1 MSLTS
6 LLGGV
11 QEGFFYALLAMG
23 VFISFRILNTPDL
36 TTEGSYTLGVAVS
49 AVLTVAGHPVLGILC
64 AFLAGMLAGSVTGVL
79 QTRVG
84 IHPILAGIL
93 TMSGL
98 YTINTAIMGGRPDVT
113 LSQPTVFQQ
122 LYELLHLTSPKL
134 SDFGGNREALMLA
147 KEAVNLN
154 RGLVVLAVGAVLAA
168 LVLLVLIWFF
178 RTHVGLC
185 IRATGNNEAMVRSS
199 SINAGGMKI
208 LGLAVANGC
217 TALSGGM
224 MTQSGGFATISNG
237 AGVLVVGLASV
248 IIGEALVGRRSV
260 TIGLMSVILGSVVYQ
275 CLIRLATSLNFFPA
289 YYLKLVSAVIVAIAL
304 ALPMLREGIAR
315 FQRKGGARHA

>member
-1 MSLTS
+1 MSLTMF
-6 LLGGV
+6 LGGL
-11 QEGFFYALLAMG
+11 QEGLFYALLAMG
-23 VFISFRILNTPDL
+23 VFISFRILDTPDL

-49 AVLTVAGHPVLGILC
+49 AVLTVAGHPVLGLLC
-64 AFLAGMLAGSVTGVL
+64 AFLAGALAGSVTGVL
-79 QTRVG
+79 QTKVG

-98 YTINTAIMGGRPDVT
+98 YTVNTAVMGGRPDVT
-113 LSQPTVFQQ
+113 LTKTTIFNK
-122 LYELLHLTSPKL
+122 LYDAFNINLQAFNKDRAAFT
-134 SDFGGNREALMLA
+134 MA
-147 KEAVNLN
+147 KEITVLIVAA
-154 RGLVVLAVGAVLAA
+154 VLAVAVLTA
-168 LVLLVLIWFF
+168 LIWFF

-208 LGLAVANGC
+208 LGLAIANGC
-217 TALSGGM
+217 TALAGGV

-248 IIGEALVGRRSV
+248 IIGEAIIGKRGV
-260 TIGLMSVILGSVVYQ
+260 TLGLMSVILGSVLYQ
-275 CLIRLATSLNFFPA
+275 CLIRLATSLNIFPA

-304 ALPMLREGIAR
+304 ALPMLRESMPR
-315 FQRKGGARHA
+315 HHRKGGNTHA

>member
-1 MSLTS
+1 MSLTMF
-6 LLGGV
+6 LGGL
-11 QEGFFYALLAMG
+11 QEGLFYALLAMG

-49 AVLTVAGHPVLGILC
+49 AVLTVAGHPVLGLVC
-64 AFLAGMLAGSVTGVL
+64 AFLAGALAGSVTGVL
-79 QTRVG
+79 QTKVG

-98 YTINTAIMGGRPDVT
+98 YTINTAVMGGKPDVT
-113 LSQPTVFQQ
+113 LTKTTIFNK
-122 LYELLHLTSPKL
+122 LYEVFNINLQAFNKDRAAFT
-134 SDFGGNREALMLA
+134 MA
-147 KEAVNLN
+147 KEIT
-154 RGLVVLAVGAVLAA
+154 VLIVAAVLAIA
-168 LVLLVLIWFF
+168 VLIALIWFF

-217 TALSGGM
+217 TALAGGV

-248 IIGEALVGRRSV
+248 IIGEAIIGKRGV
-260 TIGLMSVILGSVVYQ
+260 TVGLMSVILGSVLYQ
-275 CLIRLATSLNFFPA
+275 CLIRLATSLNVFPA
-289 YYLKLVSAVIVAIAL
+289 YYLKLVSAVIVAFAL
-304 ALPMLREGIAR
+304 ALPMLKENFAR
-315 FQRKGGARHA
+315 RHHRKGGRNHA

>member
-1 MSLTS
+1 MSLTMF
-6 LLGGV
+6 LGGL
-11 QEGFFYALLAMG
+11 QEGLFYALLAMG

-49 AVLTVAGHPVLGILC
+49 AVLTVAGHPVLGLVC
-64 AFLAGMLAGSVTGVL
+64 AFLAGAAAGSVTGLL
-79 QTRVG
+79 QTKVG

-98 YTINTAIMGGRPDVT
+98 YTINTAVMGGKPDVT
-113 LSQPTVFQQ
+113 LTKTTIFNKLYDVFNINLQAFNKDRAAF
-122 LYELLHLTSPKL
+122 T
-134 SDFGGNREALMLA
+134 MA
-147 KEAVNLN
+147 KEIT
-154 RGLVVLAVGAVLAA
+154 VLIVAAVLATA
-168 LVLLVLIWFF
+168 VLIALIWFF

-217 TALSGGM
+217 TALAGGV

-248 IIGEALVGRRSV
+248 IIGEAIIGKRGV
-260 TIGLMSVILGSVVYQ
+260 TVGLMSVILGSVLYQ
-275 CLIRLATSLNFFPA
+275 CLIRLATSLNVFPA

-304 ALPMLREGIAR
+304 ALPMLKENFAR
-315 FQRKGGARHA
+315 HHHRKGGAKHA

>member
-1 MSLTS
+1 MSLTMF
-6 LLGGV
+6 LGGL
-11 QEGFFYALLAMG
+11 QEGLFYALLAMG

-49 AVLTVAGHPVLGILC
+49 AVLTVAGHPVLGLLC
-64 AFLAGMLAGSVTGVL
+64 AFLAGALAGSVTGVL
-79 QTRVG
+79 QTKVG

-98 YTINTAIMGGRPDVT
+98 YTVNTAVMGGRPDVT
-113 LSQPTVFQQ
+113 LTKTTIFNK
-122 LYELLHLTSPKL
+122 LYDAFNINLQAFNKDRAAFT
-134 SDFGGNREALMLA
+134 MA
-147 KEAVNLN
+147 KEITVLIVAA
-154 RGLVVLAVGAVLAA
+154 VLAVAVLTA
-168 LVLLVLIWFF
+168 LIWFF

-208 LGLAVANGC
+208 LGLAIANGC
-217 TALSGGM
+217 TALAGGV

-248 IIGEALVGRRSV
+248 IIGEAIVGKRGV
-260 TIGLMSVILGSVVYQ
+260 TVGLISVILGSVLYQ
-275 CLIRLATSLNFFPA
+275 CLIRLATSLNVFPA

-304 ALPMLREGIAR
+304 ALPMIREKMGR
-315 FQRKGGARHA
+315 HHRKGGAKHA

>member
-1 MSLTS
+1 MSLTMF
-6 LLGGV
+6 LGGL
-11 QEGFFYALLAMG
+11 QEGLFYALLAMG

-49 AVLTVAGHPVLGILC
+49 AVLTVAGHPVLGLVC
-64 AFLAGMLAGSVTGVL
+64 AFLAGALAGSVTGVL
-79 QTRVG
+79 QTKVG

-98 YTINTAIMGGRPDVT
+98 YTINTAVMGGKPDVT
-113 LSQPTVFQQ
+113 LTKTTIFNK
-122 LYELLHLTSPKL
+122 LYEAFNINLQA
-134 SDFGGNREALMLA
+134 FNRDRAAFTMA
-147 KEAVNLN
+147 KEIT
-154 RGLVVLAVGAVLAA
+154 VLIVAAVLAIA
-168 LVLLVLIWFF
+168 VLIALIWFF

-217 TALSGGM
+217 TALAGGV

-248 IIGEALVGRRSV
+248 IIGEAIVGKRGV
-260 TIGLMSVILGSVVYQ
+260 TVGLMSVILGSVLYQ
-275 CLIRLATSLNFFPA
+275 CLIRLATSLNVFPA
-289 YYLKLVSAVIVAIAL
+289 YYLKLVSAVIVAFAL
-304 ALPMLREGIAR
+304 ALPMLKENFAR
-315 FQRKGGARHA
+315 HHRKGGAKHA

>member
-1 MSLTS
+1 MSLTMF
-6 LLGGV
+6 LGGL
-11 QEGFFYALLAMG
+11 QEGLFYALLAMG

-49 AVLTVAGHPVLGILC
+49 AVLTVAGHPVLGLVC
-64 AFLAGMLAGSVTGVL
+64 AFLAGALAGSVTGVL
-79 QTRVG
+79 QTKVG

-98 YTINTAIMGGRPDVT
+98 YTINTAVMGGKPDVT
-113 LSQPTVFQQ
+113 LTKTTIFNK
-122 LYELLHLTSPKL
+122 LYEVFNINLQA
-134 SDFGGNREALMLA
+134 FNRDRAAFTMA
-147 KEAVNLN
+147 KEITVLIVAA
-154 RGLVVLAVGAVLAA
+154 VLAVVVLIA
-168 LVLLVLIWFF
+168 LIWFF

-217 TALSGGM
+217 TALAGGV

-248 IIGEALVGRRSV
+248 IIGEAIIGKRGV
-260 TIGLMSVILGSVVYQ
+260 TVGLMSVILGSVLYQ
-275 CLIRLATSLNFFPA
+275 CLIRLATSLNVFPA

-304 ALPMLREGIAR
+304 ALPMLRENAGR
-315 FQRKGGARHA
+315 HHRKGGVKHA

>member
-1 MSLTS
+1 MSLTMF
-6 LLGGV
+6 LGGM
-11 QEGFFYALLAMG
+11 QEGLFYALLAMG

-49 AVLTVAGHPVLGILC
+49 AVLTVAGHPVPGLLC
-64 AFLAGMLAGSVTGVL
+64 AFLAGVLAGSVTGVL
-79 QTRVG
+79 QTKVG

-98 YTINTAIMGGRPDVT
+98 YTINTAVMGGKPDVT
-113 LSQPTVFQQ
+113 LTKTTLFHK
-122 LYELLHLTSPKL
+122 LYELFNINLQA
-134 SDFGGNREALMLA
+134 FNRDRQAFTLA
-147 KEAVNLN
+147 KEIT
-154 RGLVVLAVGAVLAA
+154 VLIVGVILASAVLMA
-168 LVLLVLIWFF
+168 LIWFF

-217 TALSGGM
+217 TALAGGV
-224 MTQSGGFATISNG
+224 MTQSAGFATISNG
-237 AGVLVVGLASV
+237 SGVLVVGLASV
-248 IIGEALVGRRSV
+248 IIGEALVGRRGV

-275 CLIRLATSLNFFPA
+275 CMIRLATSLNVFPA
-289 YYLKLVSAVIVAIAL
+289 YYLKLVSAVIVAFAL
-304 ALPMLREGIAR
+304 ALPMIRESLAR
-315 FQRKGGARHA
+315 HRRKGGARRA

>member
-1 MSLTS
+1 MSLTMF
-6 LLGGV
+6 LGGL
-11 QEGFFYALLAMG
+11 QEGLFYALLAMG

-49 AVLTVAGHPVLGILC
+49 AVLTVAGHPVLGLIC
-64 AFLAGMLAGSVTGVL
+64 AFLAGSVAGSVTGVL
-79 QTRVG
+79 QTKVG

-98 YTINTAIMGGRPDVT
+98 YTINTAVMGGKPDVT
-113 LSQPTVFQQ
+113 LTKTTIFNK
-122 LYELLHLTSPKL
+122 LYEAFNINLQAFNKDRQAFT
-134 SDFGGNREALMLA
+134 MA
-147 KEAVNLN
+147 KELT
-154 RGLVVLAVGAVLAA
+154 VLIVAAVLAA
-168 LVLLVLIWFF
+168 AVLIALIWFF

-217 TALSGGM
+217 TALAGGV

-237 AGVLVVGLASV
+237 SGVLVVGLASV
-248 IIGEALVGRRSV
+248 IIGEAIVGKRGV
-260 TIGLMSVILGSVVYQ
+260 TVGLISVILGSVLYQ
-275 CLIRLATSLNFFPA
+275 CLIRLATSLNVFPA
-289 YYLKLVSAVIVAIAL
+289 YYLKLVSAVIVAFAL
-304 ALPMLREGIAR
+304 ALPMIRENLGR
-315 FQRKGGARHA
+315 HHRKGGAKHA

>member
-1 MSLTS
+1 MSLTMF
-6 LLGGV
+6 LGGL
-11 QEGFFYALLAMG
+11 QEGLFYALLAMG

-49 AVLTVAGHPVLGILC
+49 AVLTVAGHPVLGLLC
-64 AFLAGMLAGSVTGVL
+64 AFLAGALAGSVTGVL
-79 QTRVG
+79 QTKVG

-98 YTINTAIMGGRPDVT
+98 YTVNTAVMGGRPDVT
-113 LSQPTVFQQ
+113 LTKTTIFNK
-122 LYELLHLTSPKL
+122 LYEVFNINLQAFNKDRTA
-134 SDFGGNREALMLA
+134 FTMA
-147 KEAVNLN
+147 KEITVLIVAA
-154 RGLVVLAVGAVLAA
+154 VLAVAVLTA
-168 LVLLVLIWFF
+168 LIWFF

-208 LGLAVANGC
+208 LGLAIANGC
-217 TALSGGM
+217 TALAGGV

-248 IIGEALVGRRSV
+248 IIGEAIIGKRGV
-260 TIGLMSVILGSVVYQ
+260 TLGLMSVILGSVLYQ
-275 CLIRLATSLNFFPA
+275 CLIRLATSLNIFPA

-304 ALPMLREGIAR
+304 ALPMLRESMPR
-315 FQRKGGARHA
+315 HHRKGGNTHA

>member
-1 MSLTS
+1 MSLTMF
-6 LLGGV
+6 LGGL
-11 QEGFFYALLAMG
+11 QEGLFYALLAMG

-49 AVLTVAGHPVLGILC
+49 AVLTVAGHPVLGLVC
-64 AFLAGMLAGSVTGVL
+64 AFLAGALAGSVTGVL
-79 QTRVG
+79 QTKVG

-98 YTINTAIMGGRPDVT
+98 YTINTAVMGGKPDVT
-113 LSQPTVFQQ
+113 LTKTTIFNK
-122 LYELLHLTSPKL
+122 LYEVFNINLQAFNKDRAAFT
-134 SDFGGNREALMLA
+134 MA
-147 KEAVNLN
+147 KEVT
-154 RGLVVLAVGAVLAA
+154 VLIVGAALAIAVLIA
-168 LVLLVLIWFF
+168 LIWFF

-217 TALSGGM
+217 TALAGGV

-248 IIGEALVGRRSV
+248 IIGEAIIGKRGV
-260 TIGLMSVILGSVVYQ
+260 TVGLMSVILGSVLYQ
-275 CLIRLATSLNFFPA
+275 CLIRLATSLNVFPA

-304 ALPMLREGIAR
+304 ALPMIRENAGR
-315 FQRKGGARHA
+315 HHRKGGHKHA

>member
-1 MSLTS
+1 MSLTMF
-6 LLGGV
+6 LGGL
-11 QEGFFYALLAMG
+11 QEGLFYALLAMG
-23 VFISFRILNTPDL
+23 VYISFRILNTPDL

-49 AVLTVAGHPVLGILC
+49 AVLTVAGHPVLGLIC
-64 AFLAGMLAGSVTGVL
+64 AFLAGAAAGSVTGVL
-79 QTRVG
+79 QTKVG

-98 YTINTAIMGGRPDVT
+98 YTINTAVMGGKPDVT
-113 LSQPTVFQQ
+113 LTKTTIFNK
-122 LYELLHLTSPKL
+122 LYEGFNINLQA
-134 SDFGGNREALMLA
+134 FNRDRQAFTMA
-147 KEAVNLN
+147 KEIT
-154 RGLVVLAVGAVLAA
+154 VLIVAAVLAA
-168 LVLLVLIWFF
+168 VVLIALIWFF

-217 TALSGGM
+217 TALAGGV

-248 IIGEALVGRRSV
+248 IIGEAIIGKRGV
-260 TIGLMSVILGSVVYQ
+260 TIGLMSVIVGSVLYQ
-275 CLIRLATSLNFFPA
+275 CLIRLATSLNVFPA
-289 YYLKLVSAVIVAIAL
+289 YYLKLVSAVIVAFAL
-304 ALPMLREGIAR
+304 ALPMLKESMAR
-315 FQRKGGARHA
+315 HHHRKGGAKHA

>member
-1 MSLTS
+1 MSITMF
-6 LLGGV
+6 LGGL
-11 QEGFFYALLAMG
+11 QEGLFYALLAMG
-23 VFISFRILNTPDL
+23 VYISFRILNTPDL

-49 AVLTVAGHPVLGILC
+49 AVLTVAGHPVLGLVC
-64 AFLAGMLAGSVTGVL
+64 AFLAGAAAGSVTGVL
-79 QTRVG
+79 QTKVG

-98 YTINTAIMGGRPDVT
+98 YTVNTAVMGGKPDVT
-113 LSQPTVFQQ
+113 LTKTTIFNKLYDVFNINLQAFNKDRAAF
-122 LYELLHLTSPKL
+122 T
-134 SDFGGNREALMLA
+134 MA
-147 KEAVNLN
+147 KEIT
-154 RGLVVLAVGAVLAA
+154 VLIVGAVLALCVLAA
-168 LVLLVLIWFF
+168 LVWFF

-217 TALSGGM
+217 TALAGGV

-248 IIGEALVGRRSV
+248 IIGEAIVGKRGV
-260 TIGLMSVILGSVVYQ
+260 TVGFASVILGSVLYQ
-275 CLIRLATSLNFFPA
+275 CLIRLATSLNVFPA
-289 YYLKLVSAVIVAIAL
+289 YYLKLVSAVIVAFAL
-304 ALPMLREGIAR
+304 ALPVMKESVAR
-315 FQRKGGARHA
+315 RRHRKGGAHHA

>member
-1 MSLTS
+1 MSLTMF
-6 LLGGV
+6 LGGL
-11 QEGFFYALLAMG
+11 QEGLFYALLAMG

-49 AVLTVAGHPVLGILC
+49 AVLTVAGHPVLGLVC
-64 AFLAGMLAGSVTGVL
+64 AFLAGALAGSVTGVL
-79 QTRVG
+79 QTKVG

-98 YTINTAIMGGRPDVT
+98 YTINTAVMGGKPDVT
-113 LSQPTVFQQ
+113 LTKTTIFNK
-122 LYELLHLTSPKL
+122 LYEIFNINLQAFNKDRAAFT
-134 SDFGGNREALMLA
+134 MA
-147 KEAVNLN
+147 KEITVLIV
-154 RGLVVLAVGAVLAA
+154 GVVLAAAVLIA
-168 LVLLVLIWFF
+168 LIWFF

-199 SINAGGMKI
+199 SINAGGMKV

-217 TALSGGM
+217 TALAGGV

-248 IIGEALVGRRSV
+248 IIGEAIVGKRGV
-260 TIGLMSVILGSVVYQ
+260 TVGLMSVILGSVLYQ
-275 CLIRLATSLNFFPA
+275 CLIRLATSLNVFPA
-289 YYLKLVSAVIVAIAL
+289 YYLKLVSAVIVAFAL
-304 ALPMLREGIAR
+304 ALPMIREKMGR
-315 FQRKGGARHA
+315 HHRKGGAKHA

>member
-1 MSLTS
+1 MSLTMF
-6 LLGGV
+6 LGGL
-11 QEGFFYALLAMG
+11 QEGLFYALLAMG

-49 AVLTVAGHPVLGILC
+49 AVLTVAGHPVLGLVC
-64 AFLAGMLAGSVTGVL
+64 AFLAGALAGSVTGVL
-79 QTRVG
+79 QTKVG

-98 YTINTAIMGGRPDVT
+98 YTVNTAVMGGRPDVT
-113 LSQPTVFQQ
+113 LTKTTIFNK
-122 LYELLHLTSPKL
+122 LYEVFNINLQA
-134 SDFGGNREALMLA
+134 FNRDRQAFTMA
-147 KEAVNLN
+147 KEIT
-154 RGLVVLAVGAVLAA
+154 VLIVAAVLAA
-168 LVLLVLIWFF
+168 VVLIALIWFF

-217 TALSGGM
+217 TALAGGV

-248 IIGEALVGRRSV
+248 IIGEAIIGKRGVTVGL
-260 TIGLMSVILGSVVYQ
+260 ISVILGSVLYQ
-275 CLIRLATSLNFFPA
+275 CLIRLATSLNVFPA

-304 ALPMLREGIAR
+304 ALPMLRESMPR
-315 FQRKGGARHA
+315 HHRKGGNTHA

>member
-1 MSLTS
+1 MSLTMF
-6 LLGGV
+6 LGGL
-11 QEGFFYALLAMG
+11 QEGLFYALLAMG
-23 VFISFRILNTPDL
+23 VYISFRILNTPDL

-49 AVLTVAGHPVLGILC
+49 AVLTVAGHPVLGLVC
-64 AFLAGMLAGSVTGVL
+64 AFLAGAAAGSVTGVL
-79 QTRVG
+79 QTKVG

-98 YTINTAIMGGRPDVT
+98 YTINTAVMGGKPDVT
-113 LSQPTVFQQ
+113 LTKTTIFNK
-122 LYELLHLTSPKL
+122 LYEAFNINLQA
-134 SDFGGNREALMLA
+134 FNRDRQAFTMA
-147 KEAVNLN
+147 KEIT
-154 RGLVVLAVGAVLAA
+154 VLIVAAVLA
-168 LVLLVLIWFF
+168 LTVLIALIWFF

-217 TALSGGM
+217 TALAGGV
-224 MTQSGGFATISNG
+224 MTQSGCFATISNG

-248 IIGEALVGRRSV
+248 IIGEAIIGKRGV
-260 TIGLMSVILGSVVYQ
+260 TVGLMSVILGSVLYQ
-275 CLIRLATSLNFFPA
+275 CLIRLATSLNVFPA

-304 ALPMLREGIAR
+304 ALPMLRESMPRHHG
-315 FQRKGGARHA
+315 KGGNTHA

>member
-1 MSLTS
+1 MSLTMF
-6 LLGGV
+6 LGGL
-11 QEGFFYALLAMG
+11 QEGLFYALLAMG

-49 AVLTVAGHPVLGILC
+49 AVLTVAGHPVLGLVC
-64 AFLAGMLAGSVTGVL
+64 AFLAGALAGSVTGVL
-79 QTRVG
+79 QTKVG

-98 YTINTAIMGGRPDVT
+98 YTINTAVMGGKPDVT
-113 LSQPTVFQQ
+113 LTKTTIFNK
-122 LYELLHLTSPKL
+122 LYEVFNINLQAFNKDRAAFT
-134 SDFGGNREALMLA
+134 MA
-147 KEAVNLN
+147 KEIT
-154 RGLVVLAVGAVLAA
+154 VLIVAAVLATA
-168 LVLLVLIWFF
+168 VLIALIWFF

-217 TALSGGM
+217 TALAGGV

-248 IIGEALVGRRSV
+248 IIGEAIIGKRGV
-260 TIGLMSVILGSVVYQ
+260 TVGLMSVILGSVLYQ
-275 CLIRLATSLNFFPA
+275 CLIRLATSLNVFPA
-289 YYLKLVSAVIVAIAL
+289 YYLKLVSAVIVAFAL
-304 ALPMLREGIAR
+304 ALPMLKENFAR
-315 FQRKGGARHA
+315 RHHRKGGRTHA

>member
-1 MSLTS
+1 MSLTMF
-6 LLGGV
+6 LGGL
-11 QEGFFYALLAMG
+11 QEGLFYALLAMG

-49 AVLTVAGHPVLGILC
+49 AVLTVAGHPVLGLVC
-64 AFLAGMLAGSVTGVL
+64 AFLAGALAGSVTGVL
-79 QTRVG
+79 QTKVG

-98 YTINTAIMGGRPDVT
+98 YTINTAVMGGKPDVT
-113 LSQPTVFQQ
+113 LTKTTIFNKLYDVFNINLQAFNKDRAAF
-122 LYELLHLTSPKL
+122 T
-134 SDFGGNREALMLA
+134 MA
-147 KEAVNLN
+147 KEIT
-154 RGLVVLAVGAVLAA
+154 VLIVAAVLATA
-168 LVLLVLIWFF
+168 VLIALIWFF

-217 TALSGGM
+217 TALAGGV

-248 IIGEALVGRRSV
+248 IIGEAIIGKRCV
-260 TIGLMSVILGSVVYQ
+260 TVGLMSVILGSVLYQ

-289 YYLKLVSAVIVAIAL
+289 YYLKLVSAVIVAFAL
-304 ALPMLREGIAR
+304 ALPMLKENFAR
-315 FQRKGGARHA
+315 HHRKGGTKHA

>member
-1 MSLTS
+1 MSLTMF
-6 LLGGV
+6 LGGL
-11 QEGFFYALLAMG
+11 QEGLFYALLAMG

-49 AVLTVAGHPVLGILC
+49 AVLTVAGHPVLGLVC
-64 AFLAGMLAGSVTGVL
+64 AFLAGALAGSVTGVL
-79 QTRVG
+79 QTKVG

-98 YTINTAIMGGRPDVT
+98 YTINTAVMGGKPDVT
-113 LSQPTVFQQ
+113 LTKTTIFNK
-122 LYELLHLTSPKL
+122 LYEVFNINLQAFNKDRAAFT
-134 SDFGGNREALMLA
+134 MA
-147 KEAVNLN
+147 KEIT
-154 RGLVVLAVGAVLAA
+154 VLIVAAVLAA
-168 LVLLVLIWFF
+168 AVLIALIWFF

-217 TALSGGM
+217 TALAGGV

-248 IIGEALVGRRSV
+248 IIGEAIIGKRGV
-260 TIGLMSVILGSVVYQ
+260 TVGLMSVILGSVLYQ
-275 CLIRLATSLNFFPA
+275 CLIRLATSLNVFPA
-289 YYLKLVSAVIVAIAL
+289 YYLKLVSAVIVAFAL
-304 ALPMLREGIAR
+304 ALPMLRENFAR
-315 FQRKGGARHA
+315 RHHRKGGRTHA

>member
-1 MSLTS
+1 MSLTMF
-6 LLGGV
+6 LGGL
-11 QEGFFYALLAMG
+11 QEGLFYALLAMG

-49 AVLTVAGHPVLGILC
+49 AVLTVAGHPVLGLVC
-64 AFLAGMLAGSVTGVL
+64 AFLAGALAGSVTGVL
-79 QTRVG
+79 QTKVG

-98 YTINTAIMGGRPDVT
+98 YTINTAVMGGKPDVT
-113 LSQPTVFQQ
+113 LTKTTIFNK
-122 LYELLHLTSPKL
+122 LYEVFNINLQAFNKDRAAFT
-134 SDFGGNREALMLA
+134 MA
-147 KEAVNLN
+147 KEIT
-154 RGLVVLAVGAVLAA
+154 VLIVAAVLAIA
-168 LVLLVLIWFF
+168 VLIALIWFF

-217 TALSGGM
+217 TALAGGV

-248 IIGEALVGRRSV
+248 IIGEAIIGKRGV
-260 TIGLMSVILGSVVYQ
+260 TVGLMSVILGSVLYQ
-275 CLIRLATSLNFFPA
+275 CLIRLATSLNVFPA
-289 YYLKLVSAVIVAIAL
+289 YYLKLVSAVIVAFAL
-304 ALPMLREGIAR
+304 ALPMLKENFAR
-315 FQRKGGARHA
+315 HHRKGGTKHA

>member
-1 MSLTS
+1 MSLTMF
-6 LLGGV
+6 LGGL
-11 QEGFFYALLAMG
+11 QEGLFYALLAMG

-49 AVLTVAGHPVLGILC
+49 AVLTVTGHPALGLMC
-64 AFLAGMLAGSVTGVL
+64 AFLAGALAGSVTGVL
-79 QTRVG
+79 QTKVG

-98 YTINTAIMGGRPDVT
+98 YTINTAVMGGKPDVT
-113 LSQPTVFQQ
+113 LTKTTIFNK
-122 LYELLHLTSPKL
+122 LYEAFNINLQAFNKDRAAFT
-134 SDFGGNREALMLA
+134 MA
-147 KEAVNLN
+147 KEIT
-154 RGLVVLAVGAVLAA
+154 VLIVAAVLAA
-168 LVLLVLIWFF
+168 AVLIALIWFF

-217 TALSGGM
+217 TALAGGV

-248 IIGEALVGRRSV
+248 IIGEAIIGKRGV
-260 TIGLMSVILGSVVYQ
+260 TAGLMSVILGSVLYQ
-275 CLIRLATSLNFFPA
+275 CLIRLATSLNVFPA
-289 YYLKLVSAVIVAIAL
+289 YYLKLVSAVIVAFAL
-304 ALPMLREGIAR
+304 ALPMLRENFAR
-315 FQRKGGARHA
+315 RYHRKGGRTHA

>member
-1 MSLTS
+1 MSLTMF
-6 LLGGV
+6 LGGL
-11 QEGFFYALLAMG
+11 QEGLFYALLAMG

-49 AVLTVAGHPVLGILC
+49 AVLTVAGHPVLGLMC
-64 AFLAGMLAGSVTGVL
+64 AFLAGALAGSVTGVL
-79 QTRVG
+79 QTKVG

-98 YTINTAIMGGRPDVT
+98 YTVNTAVMGGKPDVT
-113 LSQPTVFQQ
+113 LTKTTIFNK
-122 LYELLHLTSPKL
+122 LYEAFNINLQAFNKDRAAFT
-134 SDFGGNREALMLA
+134 MA
-147 KEAVNLN
+147 KEIT
-154 RGLVVLAVGAVLAA
+154 VLIVAAVLALA
-168 LVLLVLIWFF
+168 VLIALIWFF

-217 TALSGGM
+217 TALAGGV

-248 IIGEALVGRRSV
+248 IIGEAIIGKRGV
-260 TIGLMSVILGSVVYQ
+260 TIGLMSVILGSVLYQ
-275 CLIRLATSLNFFPA
+275 CLIRLATSLNVFPA

-304 ALPMLREGIAR
+304 ALPMLQENFAR
-315 FQRKGGARHA
+315 HHRKGGAKHA

>member
-1 MSLTS
+1 MSLTMF
-6 LLGGV
+6 LGGL
-11 QEGFFYALLAMG
+11 QEGLFYALLAMG

-49 AVLTVAGHPVLGILC
+49 AVLTVAGHPVLGLVC
-64 AFLAGMLAGSVTGVL
+64 AFLAGALAGSVTGVL
-79 QTRVG
+79 QTKVG

-98 YTINTAIMGGRPDVT
+98 YTINTAVMGGKPDVT
-113 LSQPTVFQQ
+113 LTKTTIFNK
-122 LYELLHLTSPKL
+122 LYEVFNINLQAFNKDRAAFT
-134 SDFGGNREALMLA
+134 MA
-147 KEAVNLN
+147 KEIT
-154 RGLVVLAVGAVLAA
+154 VLIVGAVLATA
-168 LVLLVLIWFF
+168 VLIALIWFF

-217 TALSGGM
+217 TALAGGV

-248 IIGEALVGRRSV
+248 IIGEAIVGKRGV
-260 TIGLMSVILGSVVYQ
+260 TVGLMSVILGSVLYQ
-275 CLIRLATSLNFFPA
+275 CLIRLATSLNVFPA
-289 YYLKLVSAVIVAIAL
+289 YYLKLVSAVIVAFAL
-304 ALPMLREGIAR
+304 ALPMIREKMGR
-315 FQRKGGARHA
+315 HHRKGGATHA

>member
-1 MSLTS
+1 MSLTMF
-6 LLGGV
+6 LGGL
-11 QEGFFYALLAMG
+11 QEGLFYALLAMG
-23 VFISFRILNTPDL
+23 VYISFRILNTPDL

-49 AVLTVAGHPVLGILC
+49 AVLTVAGHPVLGLVC
-64 AFLAGMLAGSVTGVL
+64 AFLAGAAAGSVTGVL
-79 QTRVG
+79 QTKVG

-98 YTINTAIMGGRPDVT
+98 YTVNTAVMGGKPDVT
-113 LSQPTVFQQ
+113 LTKTTIFNK
-122 LYELLHLTSPKL
+122 LYEIFNINLQA
-134 SDFGGNREALMLA
+134 FNRDRAAFTMA
-147 KEAVNLN
+147 KEIT
-154 RGLVVLAVGAVLAA
+154 VLIVGAVLAA
-168 LVLLVLIWFF
+168 AVLVALIWFF

-217 TALSGGM
+217 TALAGGV

-248 IIGEALVGRRSV
+248 IIGEAIVGKRGV
-260 TIGLMSVILGSVVYQ
+260 TVGLMSVILGSVLYQ
-275 CLIRLATSLNFFPA
+275 CLIRLATSLNVFPA

-304 ALPMLREGIAR
+304 ALPMLRENLGR
-315 FQRKGGARHA
+315 HHRKGGAKHA

>member
-1 MSLTS
+1 MSLTMF
-6 LLGGV
+6 LGGL
-11 QEGFFYALLAMG
+11 QEGLFYALLAMG

-49 AVLTVAGHPVLGILC
+49 AVLTVAGHPVLGLVC
-64 AFLAGMLAGSVTGVL
+64 AFLAGALAGSVTGVL
-79 QTRVG
+79 QTKVG

-98 YTINTAIMGGRPDVT
+98 YTINTAVMGGKPDVT
-113 LSQPTVFQQ
+113 LTKTTIFNKLYDVFNINLQAFNKDRAAF
-122 LYELLHLTSPKL
+122 T
-134 SDFGGNREALMLA
+134 MA
-147 KEAVNLN
+147 KEIT
-154 RGLVVLAVGAVLAA
+154 VLIVAAVLAIA
-168 LVLLVLIWFF
+168 VLIALIWFF

-217 TALSGGM
+217 TALAGGV

-248 IIGEALVGRRSV
+248 IIGEAIIGKRGV
-260 TIGLMSVILGSVVYQ
+260 TVGLMSVILGSVLYQ
-275 CLIRLATSLNFFPA
+275 CLIRLATSLNVFPA
-289 YYLKLVSAVIVAIAL
+289 YYLKLVSAVIVAFAL
-304 ALPMLREGIAR
+304 ALPMLKENFAR
-315 FQRKGGARHA
+315 RHHRKGGRNHA

>member
-1 MSLTS
+1 MSLTMF
-6 LLGGV
+6 LGGV
-11 QEGFFYALLAMG
+11 QEGLFYALLAMG

-49 AVLTVAGHPVLGILC
+49 AVLTVAGHPVLGLLC
-64 AFLAGMLAGSVTGVL
+64 AFLAGAAAGSVTGLL
-79 QTRVG
+79 QTKVG

-98 YTINTAIMGGRPDVT
+98 YTVNTAVMGGKPDVT
-113 LSQPTVFQQ
+113 LTKTTIFNK
-122 LYELLHLTSPKL
+122 LYEIFDINLQA
-134 SDFGGNREALMLA
+134 FNRDRAAFTMA
-147 KEAVNLN
+147 KEITVLIVGAA
-154 RGLVVLAVGAVLAA
+154 LAV
-168 LVLLVLIWFF
+168 LVLLLLIWFF

-199 SINAGGMKI
+199 SINAGSMKV
-208 LGLAVANGC
+208 LGLAIANGC
-217 TALSGGM
+217 TALAGGV

-248 IIGEALVGRRSV
+248 IIGEAIVGRRGV
-260 TIGLMSVILGSVVYQ
+260 TVGFISVILGSVLYQ
-275 CLIRLATSLNFFPA
+275 CLIRLATSLNAFPA

-304 ALPMLREGIAR
+304 ALPMMKEKLAR
-315 FQRKGGARHA
+315 IRRKGVRHA

>member
-1 MSLTS
+1 MSLTMF
-6 LLGGV
+6 LGGL
-11 QEGFFYALLAMG
+11 QEGLFYALLAMG

-49 AVLTVAGHPVLGILC
+49 AVLTVAGHPVLGLLC
-64 AFLAGMLAGSVTGVL
+64 AFLAGALAGSVTGVL
-79 QTRVG
+79 QTKVG

-98 YTINTAIMGGRPDVT
+98 YTVNTAVMGGRPDVT
-113 LSQPTVFQQ
+113 LTKTTIFNK
-122 LYELLHLTSPKL
+122 LYEAFNINLQAFNKDRAAFT
-134 SDFGGNREALMLA
+134 MA
-147 KEAVNLN
+147 KEITVLIVAA
-154 RGLVVLAVGAVLAA
+154 VLAVAVLTA
-168 LVLLVLIWFF
+168 LIWFF

-208 LGLAVANGC
+208 LGLAIANGC
-217 TALSGGM
+217 TALAGGV

-248 IIGEALVGRRSV
+248 IIGEAIIGKRGV
-260 TIGLMSVILGSVVYQ
+260 TLGLMSVILGSVLYQ
-275 CLIRLATSLNFFPA
+275 CLIRLATSLNICPA

-304 ALPMLREGIAR
+304 ALPMLRESMPR
-315 FQRKGGARHA
+315 HHRKGGNTHA

>member
-1 MSLTS
+1 MSLTMF
-6 LLGGV
+6 LGGL
-11 QEGFFYALLAMG
+11 QEGLFYALLAMG
-23 VFISFRILNTPDL
+23 VYISFRILNTPDL

-49 AVLTVAGHPVLGILC
+49 AVLTVAGHPVLGLVC
-64 AFLAGMLAGSVTGVL
+64 AFLAGALAGSVTDVL
-79 QTRVG
+79 QTKVG

-98 YTINTAIMGGRPDVT
+98 YTINTAVMGGKPDVT
-113 LSQPTVFQQ
+113 LTKTTIFNK
-122 LYELLHLTSPKL
+122 LYEAFNINLQAFNKDRAAFT
-134 SDFGGNREALMLA
+134 MA
-147 KEAVNLN
+147 KEITVLIVAA
-154 RGLVVLAVGAVLAA
+154 VLAVAVLTA
-168 LVLLVLIWFF
+168 LIWFF

-208 LGLAVANGC
+208 LGLAIANGC
-217 TALSGGM
+217 TALAGGV

-248 IIGEALVGRRSV
+248 IIGEAIIGKRGV
-260 TIGLMSVILGSVVYQ
+260 TLGLMSVILGSVLYQ
-275 CLIRLATSLNFFPA
+275 CLIRLATSLNIFPA

-304 ALPMLREGIAR
+304 ALPMLRESMPR
-315 FQRKGGARHA
+315 HHRKGGNTHA

>member
-1 MSLTS
+1 MSLTMF
-6 LLGGV
+6 LGGV
-11 QEGFFYALLAMG
+11 QEGLFYALLAMG

-49 AVLTVAGHPVLGILC
+49 AVLTVAGHPVLGLVC
-64 AFLAGMLAGSVTGVL
+64 AFLAGAMAGSVTGLL
-79 QTRVG
+79 QTKVG

-98 YTINTAIMGGRPDVT
+98 YTINTAVMGGRPDVT
-113 LSQPTVFQQ
+113 LTKTTIFNR
-122 LYELLHLTSPKL
+122 LYEVFNINLQAFNKDRAAFT
-134 SDFGGNREALMLA
+134 MA
-147 KEAVNLN
+147 KEIT
-154 RGLVVLAVGAVLAA
+154 VLIVGAVLAA
-168 LVLLVLIWFF
+168 AVLIALIWFF

-199 SINAGGMKI
+199 SINAGGMKV

-217 TALSGGM
+217 TALAGGV

-248 IIGEALVGRRSV
+248 IIGEAIMGKRGV
-260 TIGLMSVILGSVVYQ
+260 TLGLISVILGSVLYQ
-275 CLIRLATSLNFFPA
+275 CMIRLATSLNVFPA
-289 YYLKLVSAVIVAIAL
+289 YYLKLVSAVIVAFAL
-304 ALPMLREGIAR
+304 ALPMIRENLQR
-315 FQRKGGARHA
+315 SRRKGGARHA

>member
-1 MSLTS
+1 MSLTMF
-6 LLGGV
+6 LGGL
-11 QEGFFYALLAMG
+11 QEGLFYALLAMG

-49 AVLTVAGHPVLGILC
+49 AVLTVAGHPVLGLVC
-64 AFLAGMLAGSVTGVL
+64 AFLAGALAGSVTGVL
-79 QTRVG
+79 QTKVG

-98 YTINTAIMGGRPDVT
+98 YTINTAVMGGKPDVT
-113 LSQPTVFQQ
+113 LTKTTIFNKLYDVFNINLQAFNKDRAAF
-122 LYELLHLTSPKL
+122 T
-134 SDFGGNREALMLA
+134 MA
-147 KEAVNLN
+147 KEIT
-154 RGLVVLAVGAVLAA
+154 VLIVAAVLAIA
-168 LVLLVLIWFF
+168 VLIALIWFF

-208 LGLAVANGC
+208 LGLAMANGC
-217 TALSGGM
+217 TALAGGV

-248 IIGEALVGRRSV
+248 IIGEAIIGKRGV
-260 TIGLMSVILGSVVYQ
+260 TVGLMSVILGSVLYQ
-275 CLIRLATSLNFFPA
+275 CLIRLATSLNVFPA
-289 YYLKLVSAVIVAIAL
+289 YYLKLVSAVIVAFAL
-304 ALPMLREGIAR
+304 ALPMLKENFAR
-315 FQRKGGARHA
+315 HHRKGGAKHA

>member
-1 MSLTS
+1 MSLTMF
-6 LLGGV
+6 LGGL
-11 QEGFFYALLAMG
+11 QEGLFYARLAMG

-49 AVLTVAGHPVLGILC
+49 AVLTVAGHPVLGLLC
-64 AFLAGMLAGSVTGVL
+64 AFLAGALAGSVTGVL
-79 QTRVG
+79 QTKVG

-98 YTINTAIMGGRPDVT
+98 YTVNTAVMGGRPDVT
-113 LSQPTVFQQ
+113 LTKTTIFNK
-122 LYELLHLTSPKL
+122 LYDAFNINLQAFNKDRAAFT
-134 SDFGGNREALMLA
+134 MA
-147 KEAVNLN
+147 KEITVLIVAA
-154 RGLVVLAVGAVLAA
+154 VLAVAVLTA
-168 LVLLVLIWFF
+168 LIWFF

-208 LGLAVANGC
+208 LGLAIANGC
-217 TALSGGM
+217 TALAGGV

-248 IIGEALVGRRSV
+248 IIGEAIIGKRGV
-260 TIGLMSVILGSVVYQ
+260 TLGLMSVILGSVLYQ
-275 CLIRLATSLNFFPA
+275 CLIRLATSLNIFPA

-304 ALPMLREGIAR
+304 ALPMLRESMPR
-315 FQRKGGARHA
+315 HHRKGGNTHA